1 LNRETILATI
11 HRQLH
16 DNIVETGD
24 VRPLGE
30 IVANVATEIR
40 AESNGRSPTTN
51 PGVISIE
58 KVAAFV
64 DGHIEPSEA
73 ELICAAVMVDN
84 SILAEIV
91 AAARAKRVP
100 IERLPA
106 LPRSLSDRLLA
117 MDPGDR
123 VSRDAGDDSHGR
135 FQESEIK
142 VQPAE
147 DQPDTDNDVRRRKR
161 IQLAIGLLA
170 IAVTIVFGIIIL
182 GRSGEE
188 APDRSVVVD
197 DSGIDTQRP
206 RLPSGGPDTIPP
218 LNPQPPELRA
228 RDVAEIKPR
237 PPRSEDRPPQADI
250 SESDSMI
257 ASAPGESEAR
267 VEDDSTDKVPMP
279 PDELN
284 PLLDS
289 VVIKKV
295 VAARG
300 MTNVRWTEVSGLL
313 AQRNDLPDIP
323 GPGRTP
329 TWKRISQRAPS
340 SQNDASGGSVELRTL
355 PFSRA
360 KGEFTKGG
368 RIVLASDTGV
378 QITQGDSEDSVE
390 LELMYGSIAMVNLPK
405 GTKVT
410 LRRGNE
416 TFATLHWQ
424 RNTSVVVH
432 RQAEGLQLQI
442 DGGQIEID
450 DQPVNQGSLRIANDR
465 SIESVPS
472 PKRLPRWITRPEEST
487 AVDRMILAQISD
499 TTNLTATID
508 QQLRALAS
516 HKQPGQDEQRALAR
530 LAHWQAAMNGAN
542 LYRMVGSRIP
552 AVRMAALQRLAYIS
566 QSDPRYARIWNLTE
580 RSLNNPQRLAQ
591 IRGWFR
597 LLRGGARPNAN
608 QLEQML
614 SGLSS
619 QSIAGRALS
628 DFMLRQY
635 VRNPPPFDPTW
646 TGQTLQRAINVYRE
660 RARVPVDRL
669 RPNAAAAGN

>member
-257 ASAPGESEAR
+257 ASASGESEER

-284 PLLDS
+284 PLIDS

-378 QITQGDSEDSVE
+378 QIIQGDSEDSVE
-390 LELMYGSIAMVNLPK
+390 LDLMYGSIAMVNLPK

-410 LRRGNE
+410 LRRGNQS
-416 TFATLHWQ
+416 FATLHWQ

-499 TTNLTATID
+499 TTNLTATLD

-669 RPNAAAAGN
+669 RPNAAAAN